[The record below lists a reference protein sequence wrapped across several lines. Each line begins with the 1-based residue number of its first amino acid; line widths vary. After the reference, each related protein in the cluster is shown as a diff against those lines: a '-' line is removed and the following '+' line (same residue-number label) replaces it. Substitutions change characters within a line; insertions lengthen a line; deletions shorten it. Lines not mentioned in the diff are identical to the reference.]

1 MSTLFAILML
11 ASAANE
17 TEVPTA
23 APAATAAAV
32 PQLAAEGPRGVV
44 RMKASQIRAYNKGLA
59 KDHPAY
65 IRCESQ
71 PVTGSIAMRRKV
83 CRTNKEWDRII
94 TQGNDEARGLVQDM
108 NKGWTSGAP
117 GGG

>member
-1 MSTLFAILML
+1 MSMFLAIVLFA
-11 ASAANE
+11 APAAE
-17 TEVPTA
+17 TVTPTA
-23 APAATAAAV
+23 APAPPPPITAD
-32 PQLAAEGPRGVV
+32 GPRGVV
-44 RMKASQIRAYNKGLA
+44 RMKVSQIKAYNEGLP

-83 CRTNKEWDRII
+83 CRTNQEWDRII
-94 TQGNDEARGLVQDM
+94 TQGNEEARGFVQDM
-108 NKGWTSGAP
+108 NKGHTSGSL

>member
-1 MSTLFAILML
+1 MSALLAIALL
-11 ASAANE
+11 AAATSE
-17 TEVPTA
+17 TAAA
-23 APAATAAAV
+23 APAPAPEAAA
-32 PQLAAEGPRGVV
+32 PQLAAEGPRGVI
-44 RMKASQIRAYNKGLA
+44 RMKASQIRAYNQGLA

-83 CRTNKEWDRII
+83 CRTNKEWERII
-94 TQGNDEARGLVQDM
+94 TQGNEEARDFVKDM
-108 NKGWTSGAP
+108 NKGWTNGSL

>member
-1 MSTLFAILML
+1 MSTLFAILLL
-11 ASAANE
+11 ASATNE
-17 TEVPTA
+17 TA
-23 APAATAAAV
+23 APAAAPAAAPV
-32 PQLAAEGPRGVV
+32 PQLAAEGPRGII
-44 RMKASQIRAYNKGLA
+44 RMKASQIKAYNKGLA

-94 TQGNDEARGLVQDM
+94 TQGNEEARGFVQDM
-108 NKGWTSGAP
+108 NKGWTSGSL
-117 GGG
+117 GGN

>member
-17 TEVPTA
+17 TVAPTA
-23 APAATAAAV
+23 APAATAAPA

-44 RMKASQIRAYNKGLA
+44 RLKASQIRAYNKGLA

-94 TQGNDEARGLVQDM
+94 TQGNEEARGFVNDM
-108 NKGWTSGAP
+108 NKGWTNGTL